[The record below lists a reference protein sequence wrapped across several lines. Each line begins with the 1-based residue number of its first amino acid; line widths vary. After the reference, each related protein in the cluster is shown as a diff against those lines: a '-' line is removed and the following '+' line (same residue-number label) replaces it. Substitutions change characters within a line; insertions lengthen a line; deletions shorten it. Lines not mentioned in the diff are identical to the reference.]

1 MVWYYLF
8 MLLKRL
14 MILLINV
21 YLYSNTP
28 LLRNIEHFHSLKTDY
43 LSG

>member
-1 MVWYYLF
+1 MVWCYLF

-14 MILLINV
+14 MVLLINV
-21 YLYSNTP
+21 YLYSNTR
-28 LLRNIEHFHSLKTDY
+28 LLRNIEDHSLKTDY

>member
-1 MVWYYLF
+1 MVWCYLF

-14 MILLINV
+14 MVLLINV

-28 LLRNIEHFHSLKTDY
+28 LLRNIEDHSLKTDY